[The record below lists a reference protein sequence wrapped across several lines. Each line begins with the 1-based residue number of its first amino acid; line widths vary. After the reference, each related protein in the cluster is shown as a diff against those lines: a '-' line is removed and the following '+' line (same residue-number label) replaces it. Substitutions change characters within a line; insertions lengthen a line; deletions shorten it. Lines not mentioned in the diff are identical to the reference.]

1 MRSTQL
7 NRTQNMPVKP
17 KLYYWIYKNIMAQS
31 TFSYWMS
38 LHALTQVAWASICV
52 LDDFNISNL
61 LWRNASKKVSELPPI
76 SKPNFLTQHQCTCPH
91 FQFYTIK
98 ATMPISGCPWAFRNP
113 KTNWEISPNIEKLF
127 LLHDFLHEH
136 GDLIFSES
144 KTIPLPA
151 DLSQAV
157 QVAVVKLCARSK
169 KILVL
174 VKNYLRQKIVPQWR
188 AKTFSALI
196 IFSIAGAQVVV
207 TV

>member
-76 SKPNFLTQHQCTCPH
+76 SKPNFWPSTSALVHTFRFTQSKRPYQSLVVLEL
-91 FQFYTIK
+91 FQTLK
-98 ATMPISGCPWAFRNP
+98 Q
-113 KTNWEISPNIEKLF
+113 IEKS
-127 LLHDFLHEH
+127 HRT
-136 GDLIFSES
+136 SRS
-144 KTIPLPA
+144 CSSSTISSMSTVTSSSVRARLSPCQLTSVRLSRLP
-151 DLSQAV
+151 
-157 QVAVVKLCARSK
+157 RS
-169 KILVL
+169 
-174 VKNYLRQKIVPQWR
+174 NWAEG
-188 AKTFSALI
+188 AKRF
-196 IFSIAGAQVVV
+196 
-207 TV
+207 